1 MPVKFTKVKH
11 ITLWQVLNSIVSHNH
26 SDIQVLR
33 DTHVYLLKCCEL
45 RLKEGRTDTI
55 LDIQQYEV
63 VNNFTSNI
71 FPDLLV
77 HVHVRLGFKLI
88 FKCLTKKKS
97 SFIFHCKQIMTLMVV
112 FVVKSGKL
120 RL

>member
-1 MPVKFTKVKH
+1 MPVKFAKVQH
-11 ITLWQVLNSIVSHNH
+11 ITLSQVLNSKVSHSH

-33 DTHVYLLKCCEL
+33 DIHVYLLKCCEL
-45 RLKEGRTDTI
+45 RLKEGRADTI

-77 HVHVRLGFKLI
+77 HVHVRLGLKLI
-88 FKCLTKKKS
+88 FKCLTKKEIEYYFPLQTNHDVNGCFCRK
-97 SFIFHCKQIMTLMVV
+97 K
-112 FVVKSGKL
+112 
-120 RL
+120 R